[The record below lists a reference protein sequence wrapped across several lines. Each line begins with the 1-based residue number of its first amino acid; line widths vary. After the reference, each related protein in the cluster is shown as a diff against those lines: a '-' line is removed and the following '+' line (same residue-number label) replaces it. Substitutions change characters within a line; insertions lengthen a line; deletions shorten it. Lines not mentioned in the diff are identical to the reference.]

1 MGLRPLASSA
11 GPPHASD
18 RGWVALEEFASATGD
33 GVSIQAGDP
42 CQLADAASALPMGKE
57 SEEKSAVTLVDRR
70 NEVVDGLVFAGNDS
84 VRLLPTDRA
93 VTAVG
98 GASLIRMGLGHRPY
112 LPGTKQQRG
121 KGIVTK
127 C

>member
-1 MGLRPLASSA
+1 
-11 GPPHASD
+11 
-18 RGWVALEEFASATGD
+18 
-33 GVSIQAGDP
+33 
-42 CQLADAASALPMGKE
+42 MGKE